1 MINALIYDAPVKKM
15 TLKTLHVLPALVLY
29 QPSKNSKSKGHKRL
43 FERRFDIWKKLDNKK
58 KKMSMEILLL
68 TDKTLQLLKV
78 KHPDEKEGS
87 EEAIL
92 HGLIQ
97 KITLFCTV
105 TLVKN

>member
-58 KKMSMEILLL
+58 KNEHGNL
-68 TDKTLQLLKV
+68 TSDRQNNSV
-78 KHPDEKEGS
+78 IGS
-87 EEAIL
+87 E
-92 HGLIQ
+92 
-97 KITLFCTV
+97 TS
-105 TLVKN
+105 

>member
-58 KKMSMEILLL
+58 KKNEHGNL
-68 TDKTLQLLKV
+68 TSDRQNTSV
-78 KHPDEKEGS
+78 IGS
-87 EEAIL
+87 E
-92 HGLIQ
+92 
-97 KITLFCTV
+97 TS
-105 TLVKN
+105 